1 MSEYKYR
8 VNLFYSY
15 CHKDE
20 HYRNRMETALALLRD
35 EGSLTEWSDRK
46 IIPGTPFSPQIIE
59 KLSGSE
65 LVVFLV
71 SPDFLASLA
80 CTDEWRR
87 ARKNAEETGQK
98 LVPIILRPCAWKDF
112 DIMKDYLALPRDGK
126 AISQWDDEDAAWQD
140 IYVQIKRVL
149 EEIRLAFDVK
159 EEYRKE
165 ISKVEFISQNQED
178 IEISDLFVFPHLLPD
193 RELDFEE
200 IEKKVESLD
209 ELMEYEKVLV
219 RGERLNGKTTLCSMF
234 FLHLLS
240 NGQRAMLIDLEEAGN
255 RKNVS
260 KFLEESY
267 TKQLKG
273 DFKRWQQ
280 ESDLTIVFDNLTSSK
295 IAYIEYALEL
305 DNVKRVLVATSADA
319 YFSYFMDEERLADF
333 TQISLLPLKHSQQEN
348 LIRNWRRLDPQIRSG
363 QKQLTDSGIDQLERH
378 VNAIMMNRTVPR
390 YPFYVLSI
398 LQTHEAF
405 MPQNFEIT
413 AYGHCYHALIVAHIM
428 RLNIAKGQDNA
439 CLNFLSWFAHAI
451 RRSSSEQNH
460 VSEADFELLLEQYQG
475 KYVIKESTIN
485 RLFDEVGPILFR
497 KDKKVGFC
505 WSYSY
510 YFFLGRHLAEHYEN
524 NKEMI
529 AEMVDKSYVKH
540 NSLALIFIIHHSNHP
555 ETIENILLRTKSSID
570 GEQPVRL
577 DLEDV
582 KVFQELLRKL
592 PDDIRTNRSVTEERR
607 AERNKLDVLEYED
620 IEDYEESPNAFLNDI
635 YRALKNMEILS
646 QILKNKHGS
655 LEKERLSEIVETI
668 VDAALRIAR
677 LCLLDESKIDDFA
690 RFVEERF
697 EGKEDLSN
705 LREGV
710 RCLIFVLIMGCL
722 EKAASLISI
731 DVIGQIVDSLRR
743 HKATP
748 AYDLVYFLYSV
759 NVADPFTLSHRSLLE
774 ETLRRNTKNEVLKRV
789 LSWRV
794 QHYFNTH
801 DLEAYETLG
810 KESNTRRVRE
820 SIKQSTLDLL
830 KHHMNGSKRGRT
842 SF

>member
-20 HYRNRMETALALLRD
+20 HYRERMESALVILRE
-35 EGSLTEWSDRK
+35 EGSLTEWSDRR
-46 IIPGTPFSPQIIE
+46 IIPGTPFPPQIIE

-65 LVVFLV
+65 LAVFLV
-71 SPDFLASLA
+71 SPDFLASPA

-87 ARKNAEETGQK
+87 ARKNAKETGPK
-98 LVPIILRPCAWKDF
+98 LVPIILKTCAWKDF
-112 DIMKDYLALPRDGK
+112 DTMKDYLALPRDGK
-126 AISQWDDEDAAWQD
+126 PISQWDDEDAAWQD
-140 IYVQIKRVL
+140 VYEQIKRVL
-149 EEIRLAFDVK
+149 EEIRFTFDVK
-159 EEYRKE
+159 EEYRQE
-165 ISKVEFISQNQED
+165 ISRVDFISQSQQD

-193 RELDFEE
+193 SVLNFEE

-219 RGERLNGKTTLCSMF
+219 RGERHSGKTTLCRMF
-234 FLHLLS
+234 FLYLLS
-240 NGQRAMLIDLEEAGN
+240 NGQRAMFIDLEEAGN

-260 KFLEESY
+260 KFLEESF

-280 ESDLTIVFDNLTSSK
+280 ETGLTLVFDNLTSSK
-295 IAYIEYALEL
+295 IAYVEYALNL
-305 DNVKRVLVATSADA
+305 DNVERVFVATSADDH
-319 YFSYFMDEERLADF
+319 FSYFADEDRLADY
-333 TQISLLPLKHSQQEN
+333 TQINLLLLNFSQQEN

-378 VNAIMMNRTVPR
+378 VDAIIMNGTVPR

-405 MPQNFEIT
+405 MPQNFAIT
-413 AYGHCYHALIVAHIM
+413 AYGHCYEVLIVAHLT
-428 RLNIAKGQDNA
+428 RLNIAQGQDNA

-460 VSEADFELLLEQYQG
+460 VSEADFELLLEEYQET
-475 KYVIKESTIN
+475 YVIKKSTIN

-497 KDKKVGFC
+497 KDKQVGFR

-510 YFFLGRHLAEHYEN
+510 YFFLGRYLAERHEEN
-524 NKEMI
+524 EEMI
-529 AEMVDKSYVKH
+529 SEMVDKSYVTH
-540 NSLALIFIIHHSNHP
+540 NSLALIFIIHHSNHL
-555 ETIENILLRTKSSID
+555 EIIESILLRTRSSVE

-577 DLEDV
+577 DLEEV

-592 PDDIRTNRSVTEERR
+592 PDDIRTNRSVAEERS
-607 AERNKLDVLEYED
+607 AERNRLDVLEYED
-620 IEDYEESPNAFLNDI
+620 IEDYEESPNAFMNDI

-646 QILKNKHGS
+646 QILKNKYGS
-655 LEKERLSEIVETI
+655 LEKERLYEIVEAI

-677 LCLLDESKIDDFA
+677 LCLLDESKIEDYA

-710 RCLIFVLIMGCL
+710 RGLIFVLIVGCL

-731 DVIGQIVDSLRR
+731 DVIGQIVDRLRR
-743 HKATP
+743 QKATP
-748 AYDLVYFLYSV
+748 AYDLVHFFYSI
-759 NVADPFTLSHRSLLE
+759 NVADPFTFSHRSLLE
-774 ETLRRNTKNEVLKRV
+774 ETLRRNTKNDFLKRI

-801 DLEAYETLG
+801 DLEAYEALG
-810 KESNTRRVRE
+810 KESNTRRVRKP
-820 SIKQSTLDLL
+820 IKQSTLDLL
-830 KHHMNGSKRGRT
+830 KQHMNGSKRGRT